1 LCLYL
6 GDFIGVVVAVEKGEP
21 LQVCWGPGVLAL
33 EQLVDFALGGGAVVD
48 CGCVVFLCFAN
59 MGTSYTEAGFCRRR
73 RIAMLVGFQNVV

>member
-6 GDFIGVVVAVEKGEP
+6 GDFVGVVVAVEKGEA

-59 MGTSYTEAGFCRRR
+59 MGASCAEACFCRRR
-73 RIAMLVGFQNVV
+73 RVATLVCVQNGV